1 MKAFCP
7 AVLMLGMFA
16 TAAYG
21 DGGTMLL
28 HQDAGAFTVTLFAA
42 PRPLQVGAADLS
54 VMVQDRASGDVLLD
68 PIIDLTIVPETG
80 NAMQQ
85 TVRLAKG
92 QASNHLLQ
100 AATVHFSSAGKWRLL
115 LLVQRGNDGRG
126 NDVARLSTECA
137 VEPDRSRATLVWL
150 YVLLPVGI
158 ILLFVIHQG
167 LKLRSEVK
175 AK

>member
-1 MKAFCP
+1 MKALRP
-7 AVLMLGMFA
+7 LVAGLMLGMWA

-68 PIIDLTIVPETG
+68 PMIDLTFVPESG

-92 QASNHLLQ
+92 QASNRLLQ
-100 AATVHFSSAGKWRLL
+100 ATTVHFSSAGKWRLI
-115 LLVQRGNDGRG
+115 LLVQRGND
-126 NDVARLSTECA
+126 VAHLSTECT
-137 VEPDRSRATLVWL
+137 VEPDRSRATMVWF

>member
-1 MKAFCP
+1 MKALRP
-7 AVLMLGMFA
+7 LVAGLMLGMWA

-54 VMVQDRASGDVLLD
+54 VMVQDRVSGDVLLD
-68 PIIDLTIVPETG
+68 PMIDLTFVPESG

-92 QASNHLLQ
+92 QASNRLLQ
-100 AATVHFSSAGKWRLL
+100 ATTVHFSSAGKWRLI
-115 LLVQRGNDGRG
+115 LLVQRGND
-126 NDVARLSTECA
+126 VAHLSTECT
-137 VEPDRSRATLVWL
+137 VEPDRSRATMVWF

>member
-1 MKAFCP
+1 MKALRP
-7 AVLMLGMFA
+7 LVAVLMLGMWA

-85 TVRLAKG
+85 TVRLTKG
-92 QASNHLLQ
+92 QASNRLLQ
-100 AATVHFSSAGKWRLL
+100 AATLHFSSTGKWRVL
-115 LLVQRGNDGRG
+115 LLVKRGNE
-126 NDVARLSTECA
+126 VAHLSTECA
-137 VEPDRSRATLVWL
+137 VEPDRSRATLVWF